1 MLTETTKSEGDAAME
16 ARWLVETRGD
26 PLGEVQQVMID
37 AWEGLDLNLMMVSIN
52 GDSRPKILTH
62 PEELQQVNPFKPLMT
77 KNNAKYIPEILQN
90 YPDSRVGVLLRPCEM
105 RALKEK
111 QKRESFPDERLATI
125 TVDCLSTYPED
136 DYQWRSKRTSSRK
149 GIDLNS
155 LQFARQGGI
164 VAYRFRSACQ
174 ACRSPVGQ
182 DADINIGVIGLP
194 VRQKILI
201 QVSGGAT
208 FDFLIDKH
216 PPTDEEP
223 DILKQRERIISRLL
237 QRSSQTRNRLF
248 DNLAG
253 VLPRN
258 LDALL
263 DHFEGCGECRDCL
276 DVCPLCDIQY
286 PAKDVHGRYLRPDVK
301 QWMISCAG
309 CGMCE
314 QACPNHLPLV
324 SYFAFIQ
331 GQILESSDLETRIH

>member
-1 MLTETTKSEGDAAME
+1 MRMETTKSEGEAAME
-16 ARWLVETRGD
+16 ARWLIETRGD

-37 AWEGLDLNLMMVSIN
+37 AWEGLDLDLMMVSTN
-52 GDSRPKILTH
+52 GDGRPHILTH
-62 PEELQQVNPFKPLMT
+62 SEELQQVNPFKPLMT
-77 KNNAKYIPEILQN
+77 KNNAKYLPQILQN
-90 YPDSRVGVLLRPCEM
+90 NPDSKLGVLLRPCEM
-105 RALKEK
+105 RALQGKEK
-111 QKRESFPDERLATI
+111 REAFPGERLVTI

-136 DYQWRSKRTSSRK
+136 DYQWRSKRTGSPK
-149 GIDLNS
+149 GSDLNS

-164 VAYRFRSACQ
+164 AAYRFRSACQ
-174 ACRSPVGQ
+174 ACRSPVGK

-201 QVSGGAT
+201 QVREGAT
-208 FDFLIDKH
+208 FDLLIDKH
-216 PPTDEEP
+216 PPTDEVS
-223 DILKQRERIISRLL
+223 DLLQQRDRIVARLL
-237 QRSSQTRNRLF
+237 QRSSQTRKRLF
-248 DNLAG
+248 DNLAS

-276 DVCPLCDIQY
+276 DVCPLCDSQY
-286 PAKDVHGRYLRPDVK
+286 PAKDIHGRYLRSDVK

-331 GQILESSDLETRIH
+331 GQLASSSDPAARIH